1 MTMPTRHAP
10 EPLTLAMPGQGRF
23 VAGAHGA
30 EVERVAVGRFPNGEL
45 RVEVPRHVSGRH
57 CIAVGSISPPPGHLE
72 RFTLLAH
79 ALRRAGA
86 RRVSA
91 LLPYLAYAR
100 QDRAERTESLG
111 LAWAGALL
119 RAGGVHDVVAVDV
132 HSDAASE
139 LLGLPVRSL
148 SPAALLAAAL
158 PPAWREEATFVAP
171 DEGAIDRCLALTL
184 AAGCEGPVVWL
195 RKRRTA
201 AGVEHLGAVGTPGR
215 RALVVD
221 DIIDTG
227 ATLVSCCRELRR
239 LGVERLGVLA
249 SHGVFTGQ
257 AWRALFDLGVE
268 RLWITDTVL
277 ARTRPS
283 RAEVVAVA
291 PLLAPVLRGAET

>member
-1 MTMPTRHAP
+1 MPGRRAP
-10 EPLTLAMPGQGRF
+10 EPLTFAMPGQGRF
-23 VAGAHGA
+23 VARAQGA
-30 EVERVAVGRFPNGEL
+30 EVERVAVGRFPDGEL
-45 RVEVPRHVSGRH
+45 RVEVPAHVHGRH
-57 CIAVGSISPPPGHLE
+57 CIAVGSISPPPGRVE
-72 RFTLLAH
+72 RFTLVVH

-100 QDRAERTESLG
+100 QDRAEPTASLG

-119 RAGGVHDVVAVDV
+119 RAVGVHDVMAVDV

-139 LLGLPVRSL
+139 VLGLPVRSL
-148 SPAALLAAAL
+148 SPAPLLAAAL
-158 PPAWREEATFVAP
+158 PAAWREEATFVAP
-171 DEGAIDRCLALTL
+171 DEGAIDRCLALKQ
-184 AAGCEGPVVWL
+184 AAGSDGPVVWL

-201 AGVEHLGAVGTPGR
+201 AGVEHLGTVGTPGR

-221 DIIDTG
+221 DIVDTG
-227 ATLVSCCRELRR
+227 GTLVSCCRELRR

-249 SHGVFTGQ
+249 SHGIFTGD
-257 AWRALFDLGVE
+257 AARALFDLGVE

-291 PLLAPVLRGAET
+291 PLLAPVLRGAAT